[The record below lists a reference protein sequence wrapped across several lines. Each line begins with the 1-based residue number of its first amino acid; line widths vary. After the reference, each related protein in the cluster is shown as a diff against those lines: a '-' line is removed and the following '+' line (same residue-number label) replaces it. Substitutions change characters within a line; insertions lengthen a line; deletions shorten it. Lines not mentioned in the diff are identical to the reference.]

1 MFFVDERLTPQLIH
15 LSDPNSALSP
25 EAPLRYPF
33 VRDMETTPPPVPS
46 AIPPIPETAPVAT
59 VAKWR
64 WLIHLLIVGPYPI
77 WIGLLSH
84 YGFRSIESGGPA
96 LGGNVSELMKGSL
109 LTLATF
115 FIPFGLAWIASRA
128 TLDDLRLRWK
138 GGFKPFEN
146 FMPRSLAA
154 LGTGVVYSIALRI
167 GAVLPIG
174 IIIGALM
181 LFGKIQSDGVE
192 TYITE
197 NRPNVEAIV
206 DVASLRNDPAYLI
219 LMLTFV
225 SFVVAGLRE
234 ELWRSAT
241 LAGME
246 RLFPGGF
253 GTKIGRYVAVLI
265 IAVAFGLGH
274 LPQGPMGVVL
284 TGFLGVGLGV
294 IIVFHGSIWPA
305 VIAHGLFDATSFAL
319 IPYALELMKKVQPVT
334 GH

>member
-1 MFFVDERLTPQLIH
+1 
-15 LSDPNSALSP
+15 
-25 EAPLRYPF
+25 
-33 VRDMETTPPPVPS
+33 METTPPPVPS
-46 AIPPIPETAPVAT
+46 SIPPIPTPATPVAR
-59 VAKWR
+59 WR
-64 WLIHLLIVGPYPI
+64 WLIHLLIIGPYPI
-77 WIGLLSH
+77 WIGLLGH
-84 YGFRSIESGGPA
+84 FGFRSAEGGGPA
-96 LGGNVSELMKGSL
+96 LGGNASELMKGSL

-115 FIPFGLAWIASRA
+115 VIPLGLAWIASRA
-128 TLDDLRLRWK
+128 TVDDLRLRWK

-174 IIIGALM
+174 LLIAVLM
-181 LFGKIQSDGVE
+181 LTGQIKTGGVE

-197 NRPNVEAIV
+197 NRPNVEAVV

-241 LAGME
+241 LVGME

-253 GTKIGRYVAVLI
+253 GTKIGRYVAVVI

-274 LPQGPMGVVL
+274 LPQGPLAVVL
-284 TGFLGVGLGV
+284 TGFLGVGLGA
-294 IIVFHGSIWPA
+294 IIVFHRSIWPA

-319 IPYALELMKKVQPVT
+319 IPYALELMKKIQPVT
-334 GH
+334 GQ